1 MESDL
6 ALQLSQASYVLTTE
20 LTLALATLGITPRL
34 FCVLRA
40 ARAGDRTQSQLAAE
54 CALDKTTMVFTLDE
68 LERAGLAER
77 RPSKTDRRARII
89 GVTPAGR
96 RMVEHGLDI
105 TARVYQDVL
114 SSLTA
119 RERDGFVRALE
130 RLVGEGGRL
139 STPVRCEPAV
149 RRRTPR
155 SPGGRSAVA

>member
-1 MESDL
+1 MEDDL
-6 ALQLSQASYVLTTE
+6 ALLLSQASYVLTTE
-20 LTLALATLGITPRL
+20 LTLALAVLGITPRL

-40 ARAGDRTQSQLAAE
+40 ALGGDRTQSQLAAQ

-77 RPSKTDRRARII
+77 RLSRTDRRARII
-89 GVTPAGR
+89 EVTPAGR
-96 RMVEHGLDI
+96 RMVEDGLGI
-105 TARVYQDVL
+105 TGRVYDDVL
-114 SSLTA
+114 SSLA
-119 RERDGFVRALE
+119 PAERDGFVGALE

-155 SPGGRSAVA
+155 AGGGSAVA

>member
-6 ALQLSQASYVLTTE
+6 ALLLSQASYVLTTE

-40 ARAGDRTQSQLAAE
+40 ALGGDRTQSQLAAQ

-77 RPSKTDRRARII
+77 RPSSTDRRARII
-89 GVTPAGR
+89 AVTPAGR
-96 RMVEHGLDI
+96 RMVDDGLRI
-105 TARVYQDVL
+105 TGRVYDDVL
-114 SSLTA
+114 STLTA
-119 RERDGFVRALE
+119 REREGFVRALE
-130 RLVGEGGRL
+130 RLAGEGGRL
-139 STPVRCEPAV
+139 STPVPGAPAV

-155 SPGGRSAVA
+155 AGGRSAVA

>member
-1 MESDL
+1 MDSDL
-6 ALQLSQASYVLTTE
+6 ALLLSQASYVLSTE

-40 ARAGDRTQSQLAAE
+40 ALAGDRTQSQLAE
-54 CALDKTTMVFTLDE
+54 QCALDKTTMVFTLDE

-77 RPSKTDRRARII
+77 RRSRTDRRARII
-89 GVTPAGR
+89 AVTPAGA
-96 RMVEHGLDI
+96 RMVENGVAI
-105 TARVYQDVL
+105 TTRVYEDVL

-119 RERDGFVRALE
+119 RERDGFVRALD

-139 STPVRCEPAV
+139 STPVRCGPPV

-155 SPGGRSAVA
+155 GPGGRSAVA

>member
-6 ALQLSQASYVLTTE
+6 ALLLSQASYVLTTE

-40 ARAGDRTQSQLAAE
+40 ALGGDRTQSQLAAH

-77 RPSKTDRRARII
+77 RPSSTDRRARII
-89 GVTPAGR
+89 AVTPAGR
-96 RMVEHGLDI
+96 RMVDDGLRI
-105 TARVYQDVL
+105 TGRVYDDVL
-114 SSLTA
+114 STLTA
-119 RERDGFVRALE
+119 REREGFVRALE
-130 RLVGEGGRL
+130 RLAGEGGRL
-139 STPVRCEPAV
+139 STPVPGAPAV

-155 SPGGRSAVA
+155 AGGRSAVA